1 MALAMWPSRE
11 TKVEGKKRCG
21 LHAQSQEKSPR
32 KRTLPGNRENG
43 HGTTFGALWS
53 TMDPF
58 AFCISFPEE
67 RGSSE
72 ARVEKGGILFLSARN
87 ERLYPLFRP
96 LGLSLFPLLYQY
108 VPGRIY
114 FVWFF
119 SFSCVRNR
127 FLLPLDYHQRN
138 REKDYG
144 RKLRMGK
151 IREAI

>member
-1 MALAMWPSRE
+1 M
-11 TKVEGKKRCG
+11 
-21 LHAQSQEKSPR
+21 EKSDVGS
-32 KRTLPGNRENG
+32 TLNLKKKVPERELSLETG
-43 HGTTFGALWS
+43 KTDVVPLSGPCSPALWS

-72 ARVEKGGILFLSARN
+72 GRVEKGGILFLSARN

-96 LGLSLFPLLYQY
+96 WGLSPFPLLYQY